1 MSFQNLVRLSEI
13 KKKSPSDYAHVKMSK
28 NEKEVAIN
36 DIFDRFT
43 MEHFQCVKE

>member
-13 KKKSPSDYAHVKMSK
+13 YAPLIMPMSTKCQK